1 MGEHSSLGRQHVP
14 DQLPDDEFTRDLHP
28 HLNAGRNYDEQG
40 PQPARAGRT
49 LYDVKRATRRL
60 QGLDDDDL
68 KRIPVLPEGTPLQ
81 QGATYLNLG
90 DTNGAPFTA
99 HGEMIAGSD
108 DLYIPKA
115 DTDYVLWNRL
125 TGITTPERLDRAPE
139 H

>member
-1 MGEHSSLGRQHVP
+1 M
-14 DQLPDDEFTRDLHP
+14 PDDEFTRDLRP
-28 HLNAGRNYDEQG
+28 HLNT
-40 PQPARAGRT
+40 GRT
-49 LYDVKRATRRL
+49 LYDVKRALWQLR
-60 QGLDDDDL
+60 GLDDDDL
-68 KRIPVLPEGTPLQ
+68 KRIPVLPEGAPLQ

-99 HGEMIAGSD
+99 YGERVAGAG

-125 TGITTPERLDRAPE
+125 TDVTTPKRLDRAPE

>member
-1 MGEHSSLGRQHVP
+1 MGENRPVGRQHVP
-14 DQLPDDEFTRDLHP
+14 DQLPNDEFTRDLHP

-40 PQPARAGRT
+40 PRPARARRT

-60 QGLDDDDL
+60 RGVADDDL
-68 KRIPVLPEGTPLQ
+68 KRIPVLPEGAPLQ

-99 HGEMIAGSD
+99 YGEMVAGPG

-115 DTDYVLWNRL
+115 ETDYILWNRL
-125 TGITTPERLDRAPE
+125 IGVTTPERLDQAPD